1 MFYGSLSLLPPFIS
15 RHHHVQE
22 QKEPDGFPVLRLPP
36 HTHPSP
42 PQTHLPGHSEW
53 RCEVGGDGV
62 NVGGGLGGVVVED
75 GPEGVARPVE
85 TMKWVI

>member
-1 MFYGSLSLLPPFIS
+1 MMVIPCFAS
-15 RHHHVQE
+15 
-22 QKEPDGFPVLRLPP
+22 P
-36 HTHPSP
+36 HTHTPHP
-42 PQTHLPGHSEW
+42 PKPTCLGHSEW

-62 NVGGGLGGVVVED
+62 NVGGGLGEVVVED